1 MTSEMEVIDKELFSP
16 FFMKWETHRGQIE
29 LFYNQRDRQAI
40 EMMEEAIRD
49 YEELLQRGGEI
60 LDERKGKMINTLL
73 PLNGEERFQFVKDK
87 ISSHYAFVQLD
98 ALYTE
103 TKKKVARLSLMKK

>member
-1 MTSEMEVIDKELFSP
+1 
-16 FFMKWETHRGQIE
+16 MKWETHRGQIE

>member
-1 MTSEMEVIDKELFSP
+1 
-16 FFMKWETHRGQIE
+16 
-29 LFYNQRDRQAI
+29 
-40 EMMEEAIRD
+40 MMEEAIRD